1 MLFDCNLVN
10 DEEHSRRGKQSI
22 LDLFSKV
29 IPLKNKTGLKQEQ
42 CIDIF
47 VNSHRDTDHLK
58 GLKDVNE
65 RFPIKSIWDSG
76 QQGANTDDADYQYY
90 MRLRNNLKNQNKAN
104 LVVPT
109 PSDGVF
115 KSYGDTDVY
124 EGVDLADAETVN
136 TRWSS
141 AGPDKKDG
149 KRKKVRL
156 AIPSKLDRRIT
167 ALRRSHLGFIFQT
180 FNLIPVLNVYE
191 NIEFPLLLESKNKDL
206 ACPVDS
212 FTKKQKEE
220 WIHYLMEKTGL
231 TDWEKH
237 KPSELSGGQRQRVAI
252 ARALV
257 TKAPVILAD
266 EPTANL
272 DSVNSAQILSLMK
285 DLNRDPE
292 LLTTFIFSTHDSR
305 IVEMCDH
312 VVHIF
317 DGNIKNDEHK
327 TGSDVYNVESK

>member
-1 MLFDCNLVN
+1 MSVITLENVHKTYPL
-10 DEEHSRRGKQSI
+10 GKQRVEAVKGVSFSVEKGEFAAISGPSGSGKSTI
-22 LDLFSKV
+22 LNMVGLIDLPTSGKIIIDGVDVYDGFNLENTELDAGRLNNYNEK
-29 IPLKNKTGLKQEQ
+29 KNKK
-42 CIDIF
+42 
-47 VNSHRDTDHLK
+47 
-58 GLKDVNE
+58 
-65 RFPIKSIWDSG
+65 IK
-76 QQGANTDDADYQYY
+76 TT
-90 MRLRNNLKNQNKAN
+90 
-104 LVVPT
+104 VP
-109 PSDGVF
+109 
-115 KSYGDTDVY
+115 
-124 EGVDLADAETVN
+124 N
-136 TRWSS
+136 
-141 AGPDKKDG
+141 
-149 KRKKVRL
+149 
-156 AIPSKLDRRIT
+156 KLDKRIT
-167 ALRRSHLGFIFQT
+167 GLRRSKLGFIFQT

-285 DLNRDPE
+285 DLNRNPE
-292 LLTTFIFSTHDSR
+292 LQTTFIFSTHDSR
-305 IVEMCDH
+305 IVDMCDH

-317 DGNIKNDEHK
+317 DGNIKEDEHK
-327 TGSDVYNVESK
+327 AGSDVYNVESK